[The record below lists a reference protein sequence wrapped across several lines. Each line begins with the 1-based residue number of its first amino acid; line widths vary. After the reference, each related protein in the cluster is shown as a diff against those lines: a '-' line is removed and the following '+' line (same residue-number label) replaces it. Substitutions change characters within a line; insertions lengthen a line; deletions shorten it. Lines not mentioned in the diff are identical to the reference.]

1 VIPRYTLPEMAR
13 VWSDESKLEHWLRIE
28 VLACEAWARLGRI
41 PAEDLDEIRAKAVA
55 PTPQRVEEIERTT
68 GHDVAAF
75 VQAAA
80 EPIGP
85 AGRWIHFGLTSSDL
99 LDTTLALQMRAALD
113 LILDRVEDL
122 LAVTRRRA
130 LEERYTIC
138 MGRTHGVHAEPTTF
152 GHKLALW
159 AFELD
164 RDRRRL
170 REARMAVSVGKVSGV
185 VGTYS
190 QVDPAVE
197 EYVCAELGLQPAE
210 AASQV
215 ISRDVHAEFLWALA
229 VTAATLEKMALEV
242 RHLARTEVR
251 EVEEPFGKG
260 QKGSSAMPHKR
271 NPVIAERICGLA
283 RLVRSNLQAGLE
295 DVALWHERDISHS
308 SVERVIL
315 PDGAI
320 AVDYL
325 LHLALGLIDGLRVFS
340 ERMRANLDSSHGLFF
355 SQRVLSALVDRRMDR
370 DEAYRAVQRAA
381 ADSWDHG
388 AHFRERMWEE
398 IEGAGVISKDDFWA
412 LFVLRPFVEGLDP
425 VFARLQKLEV
435 GSALPSEPESM
446 PVAPW
451 LRKEEGEVDAS

>member
-1 VIPRYTLPEMAR
+1 VIPRYTLPEMAS
-13 VWSDESKLEHWLRIE
+13 VWSEETKLARWLRIE

-41 PAEDLDEIRAKAVA
+41 PPEDMDEIRSKAMA
-55 PTPQRVEEIERTT
+55 PTPERVAEIERTS

-75 VQAAA
+75 VQAVA
-80 EPIGP
+80 ESIGP

-99 LDTTLALQMRAALD
+99 LDTTLALQMGEALD
-113 LILDRVEDL
+113 LVLAKVDDL
-122 LAVTRRRA
+122 LAVLKRRG
-130 LEERYTIC
+130 LEHRSTIC
-138 MGRTHGVHAEPTTF
+138 MGRTHGVHAEPVTF
-152 GHKLALW
+152 GHKLARW

-170 REARMAVSVGKVSGV
+170 RAARGAVSVGKVSGV

-190 QVDPAVE
+190 HVDPAVE
-197 EYVCAELGLQPAE
+197 EFVCAELGLRPAE
-210 AASQV
+210 AASQIV
-215 ISRDVHAEFLWALA
+215 ARDVHAEFLWALA
-229 VTAATLEKMALEV
+229 VTAATLETIALEV

-315 PDGAI
+315 PDGSI
-320 AVDYL
+320 AVDYA
-325 LHLALGLIDGLRVFS
+325 LHLAIGLMDGLQIFAD
-340 ERMRANLDSSHGLFF
+340 RMRANLDSSHGLFF
-355 SQRVLSALVDRRMDR
+355 SQRVLTALVERGMDR
-370 DEAYRAVQRAA
+370 DVAYGAVQRAA

-388 AHFRERMWEE
+388 LHFRERMWQE
-398 IEGAGVISKDDFWA
+398 IEGTGVISRDEFWA
-412 LFVLRPFVEGLDP
+412 LFVLQPFVEGLDP
-425 VFARLQKLEV
+425 VFARLEKLEV
-435 GSALPSEPESM
+435 P
-446 PVAPW
+446 
-451 LRKEEGEVDAS
+451 

>member
-1 VIPRYTLPEMAR
+1 MAS
-13 VWSDESKLEHWLRIE
+13 VWSEEAKLGHWLRIE

-41 PAEDLDEIRAKAVA
+41 PEDDMAAIRSKAEA
-55 PTPQRVEEIERTT
+55 PTPERVAEIERTT

-75 VQAAA
+75 VQAVA
-80 EPIGP
+80 ESIGP

-99 LDTTLALQMRAALD
+99 LDTTLGLQMGDALD
-113 LILDRVEDL
+113 LVLAKVEDL
-122 LAVTRRRA
+122 LAILKRRG
-130 LEERYTIC
+130 LEHRYTIC

-152 GHKLALW
+152 GHKLARW

-170 REARMAVSVGKVSGV
+170 RAAREAVGVGKVSGV

-197 EYVCAELGLQPAE
+197 EFVCAELGLRPAE

-229 VTAATLEKMALEV
+229 VTAATLESIALEV

-283 RLVRSNLQAGLE
+283 RVVRSNLQAGLE

-308 SVERVIL
+308 SVERVVL
-315 PDGAI
+315 PDGSI

-325 LHLALGLIDGLRVFS
+325 LHLAIGLMDGLSVFPD
-340 ERMRANLDSSHGLFF
+340 RMRANVDSSYGLFF
-355 SQRVLSALVDRRMDR
+355 SQRVLTALVERGMDR
-370 DEAYRAVQRAA
+370 DEAYRSVQRAA

-388 AHFRERMWEE
+388 LHFRERMWQE
-398 IEGAGVISKDDFWA
+398 IEGTGVISRDEFWG

-435 GSALPSEPESM
+435 ASARPSEPETM

-451 LRKEEGEVDAS
+451 LASEEGKGNAS